1 MDKNLF
7 WKAEEVGLLWLHI
20 AAVDL
25 TQEIEWHMLLAF
37 SSFSNFIMLKIPA
50 YWEVLLTLNPRL
62 FPQLFSYMLVIYGK
76 AFTSTPITLFY

>member
-25 TQEIEWHMLLAF
+25 TQEIEWHMPLAF
-37 SSFSNFIMLKIPA
+37 SSFSNLIMLKIPA
-50 YWEVLLTLNPRL
+50 YWEVLL
-62 FPQLFSYMLVIYGK
+62 MLK
-76 AFTSTPITLFY
+76 AEVVPSIVFLHVSHIW